1 MKKIVISLVA
11 ATALAGAVTPA
22 MASPHGGYGGGYG
35 GGRDGGYGG
44 GYEAPVSQAQEL
56 EFRINRSERRGAISH
71 READRLRYDLR
82 LVERLSWQYRR
93 DGLTRWERADLDR
106 RFNMIQASLRYERN
120 DRDYGYGYGGG
131 HYR

>member
-11 ATALAGAVTPA
+11 ATALAGVVTPA
-22 MASPHGGYGGGYG
+22 MAAPHGGYGGGHG
-35 GGRDGGYGG
+35 GGYGG
-44 GYEAPVSQAQEL
+44 GYEAPASQAQEL

-71 READRLRYDLR
+71 REAARLRYDLR
-82 LVERLSWQYRR
+82 QVERLTFQYRR

-120 DRDYGYGYGGG
+120 DRDYGYGYGGR
-131 HYR
+131 YDR

>member
-1 MKKIVISLVA
+1 MKKILISLVA
-11 ATALAGAVTPA
+11 ATALTAAVTPA
-22 MASPHGGYGGGYG
+22 MATPH
-35 GGRDGGYGG
+35 GGYGG
-44 GYEAPVSQAQEL
+44 GYEAPAAQGQEL
-56 EFRINRSERRGAISH
+56 ASKINRAERRGAISH
-71 READRLRYDLR
+71 REAARLRQDLR
-82 LVERLSWQYRR
+82 QVERLTIQYRR